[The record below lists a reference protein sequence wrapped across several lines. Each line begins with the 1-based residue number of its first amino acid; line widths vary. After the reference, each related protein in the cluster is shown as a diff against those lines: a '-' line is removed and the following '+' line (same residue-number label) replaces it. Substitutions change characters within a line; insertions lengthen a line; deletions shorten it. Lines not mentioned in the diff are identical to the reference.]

1 MPNASSPYHPQR
13 GLTNTE
19 PMALATGSQL
29 EPMALATGIDC
40 AAFCPMAPEAS
51 AYGSERR
58 TFSTTQP
65 RMLGFSVNFSL
76 LVILLTTLNGF
87 SQEPSTTNNP
97 SAVRSQAAE
106 FGNATSPLMVSD
118 IVLESLYR
126 SGLYVLAVEHCEREL
141 GRSGTSRISNALWT
155 ARLITSVALRDSVAI
170 APEFTT
176 ISSRLQKAIQITQ
189 PAIDRQPQDV
199 HSLWVRFSLAN
210 ATYRVIER
218 AMAAFLAAP
227 ANLSQRDDCLNSIR
241 TLSDSLIGFRDEVQ
255 SAQGIASKLV
265 GRDASGQVLDLATL
279 RNNILLMQID
289 LILQRGRLFDSG
301 SDDAIAAG
309 SDAAAAIEQAMNLT
323 EEQWIGRPSLE
334 LAQWEAAL
342 MIGKHPNV
350 QEGIRNWIAS
360 HPIHELLSKAIAIAI
375 QSSVATRDV
384 ATGDQWLALANERY
398 SQSQPPGLAIAQLE
412 WSLMRWQS
420 AYEDNKAS
428 KEMPNEKTRE
438 ADLELILNKRDAISA
453 AFGDYW
459 GLRAEATILRFES
472 TSRRSKSNVST
483 DQTKNRQSMSMV
495 KLQLKQ
501 LLAANRFE
509 EAIERLRQSESIA
522 AKNNDLEQAFEL
534 AKLQIGLLVKVNSA
548 PQATN
553 SDSQSARLVA
563 TAQQIE
569 ATSGTYASL
578 TGAAELNQF
587 AESLLM
593 NAWKME
599 IDATEKSRLWNLYEQ
614 HCSDHLEQWP
624 LSTTSPSV
632 RQKLATAYL
641 VTGRLESNLQLWINT
656 PKEVA
661 ERSEQLVN
669 AILLFESIT
678 RQKEILPQWRAEVIA
693 LKTPWLQLCRWL
705 LTDWS
710 WWTLDEGIAR
720 GIDGIDAS
728 LERLNVDSLATFIPE
743 TTEKSTPTANL
754 SLDAS
759 ILRLCE
765 WIEKDPARRMG
776 WAIATANAYLALID
790 DQFIFEKQPLM
801 DSDRTKLVTT
811 LKHLENVLQMIETE
825 SNKSLHLSVSQA
837 IDDLRVSLTSR
848 VSAIEIVSSQPVAE
862 LHQEL
867 LNRQST
873 FPRSAKWQQEVAL
886 VQLWQAK
893 SNPSNRDALIE
904 KSIQAYLKLA
914 SGNIVGSDGW
924 FDARLRLARCYLLLG
939 KDAQAREAV
948 ALTTAMVGKISSVW
962 QKRSAQIL
970 PRK

>member
-1 MPNASSPYHPQR
+1 
-13 GLTNTE
+13 
-19 PMALATGSQL
+19 
-29 EPMALATGIDC
+29 
-40 AAFCPMAPEAS
+40 
-51 AYGSERR
+51 
-58 TFSTTQP
+58 
-65 RMLGFSVNFSL
+65 
-76 LVILLTTLNGF
+76 
-87 SQEPSTTNNP
+87 
-97 SAVRSQAAE
+97 
-106 FGNATSPLMVSD
+106 
-118 IVLESLYR
+118 
-126 SGLYVLAVEHCEREL
+126 
-141 GRSGTSRISNALWT
+141 
-155 ARLITSVALRDSVAI
+155 
-170 APEFTT
+170 
-176 ISSRLQKAIQITQ
+176 
-189 PAIDRQPQDV
+189 
-199 HSLWVRFSLAN
+199 LAN

-218 AMAAFLAAP
+218 ATAAFLAAP

-241 TLSDSLIGFRDEVQ
+241 TLSDSLVGFRDEVQ

-301 SDDAIAAG
+301 SDDAVAAG

-323 EEQWIGRPSLE
+323 EEQWIGRSSLE

-375 QSSVATRDV
+375 QSSVATRDI

-472 TSRRSKSNVST
+472 ASRRSKSNVST
-483 DQTKNRQSMSMV
+483 DQTKNRQSISMV

-569 ATSGTYASL
+569 AASGTYASL

-599 IDATEKSRLWNLYEQ
+599 IDATEKSRVWNLYEQ

-624 LSTTSPSV
+624 LNTTSTSV
-632 RQKLATAYL
+632 RQQLATAYL
-641 VTGRLESNLQLWINT
+641 ATGRLESNLQLWINT
-656 PKEVA
+656 PKEVD

-669 AILLFESIT
+669 AILMFAST
-678 RQKEILPQWRAEVIA
+678 TSPKEIAPQWRAEVIA
-693 LKTPWLQLCRWL
+693 LKTPWQQLCRWL

-710 WWTLDEGIAR
+710 WWTFDGGIDRGINR

-728 LERLNVDSLATFIPE
+728 LERLNVDSIAAFLPIA
-743 TTEKSTPTANL
+743 TEKSIPAANL

-765 WIEKDPARRMG
+765 WIEKDPARRLG

-790 DQFIFEKQPLM
+790 DQFIFDKQPLT
-801 DSDRTKLVTT
+801 DSDRTTLVNT
-811 LKHLENVLQMIETE
+811 LKRLENVLQKIDTD

-939 KDAQAREAV
+939 KDAQARETL
-948 ALTTAMVGKISSVW
+948 ALTTAMAGKIQSVW